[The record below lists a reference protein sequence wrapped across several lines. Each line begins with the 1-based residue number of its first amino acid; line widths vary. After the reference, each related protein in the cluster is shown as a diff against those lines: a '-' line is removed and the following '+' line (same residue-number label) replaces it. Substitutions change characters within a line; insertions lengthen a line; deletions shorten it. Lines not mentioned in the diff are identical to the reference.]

1 MKTSNSQTIQ
11 NYQETLDHHTHYLH
25 SIQTSH
31 KQETD
36 KLQTEIKTL
45 TQLNHTQQQELND
58 VTEQRNNLLK
68 SIEQN
73 LNEYTAKL
81 NVMQYQ
87 NDDLNKQLRWYQQ
100 VEKTLSSQIQEFHSS
115 YLDVDEQRKHLEY
128 VISVMR
134 EEECRAQDLIDDLKF
149 RLTELSK
156 STGKG
161 INSQGHIV

>member
-1 MKTSNSQTIQ
+1 MNQNQKNEILEITKIKNSL
-11 NYQETLDHHTHYLH
+11 LD
-25 SIQTSH
+25 SIQ
-31 KQETD
+31 
-36 KLQTEIKTL
+36 
-45 TQLNHTQQQELND
+45 
-58 VTEQRNNLLK
+58 
-68 SIEQN
+68 QN
-73 LNEYTAKL
+73 LNEYNIKFNTL
-81 NVMQYQ
+81 QFQ

-100 VEKTLSSQIQEFHSS
+100 VERTLSTQIQEFHSS